1 MKRNQLILLL
11 ILLLLVA
18 GYFWLRSRSPRESLK
33 PVFAVDSLR
42 VGRIEISQGKR
53 KIVFSKT
60 PQGWKISQPIDWD
73 VEPDRFGLFFR
84 DVIKGKYA
92 TTVIGEGSE
101 AVASYQ
107 LQDSLAFWVKV
118 WDSKD
123 RLRTQALFANLGHPF
138 DYFRYAGQDKVYQIR
153 QKVASEYQPDLAYWR
168 KPNVLSISPDRLF
181 RISVRHPKNSYVLS
195 RNADL
200 WHFKDKV
207 AEFDVPPG
215 NVTMAK
221 IQNILAKLD
230 AYNVMQGEEAPALQD
245 LGDPVCEVDI
255 LLTDKSQRQIRF
267 YKYGDNYL
275 MTVDNHPD
283 MYFEVIFDTVF
294 RFTRHAP
301 LFNARVGELPPKGAF

>member
-1 MKRNQLILLL
+1 MKRKQLILLL

-18 GYFWLRSRSPRESLK
+18 GYFWLRTRSPRESLK

-42 VGRIEISQGKR
+42 VGRIEIAQGDN

-73 VEPDRFGLFFR
+73 VEPDRFGSFFR
-84 DVIKGKYA
+84 DVIQGKYA
-92 TTVIGEGSE
+92 NTVIGEGSE

-107 LQDSLAFWVKV
+107 LQDSLAFRVKV
-118 WDSKD
+118 WDTRD
-123 RLRTQALFANLGHPF
+123 RLRRQVLFANLGHPF

-153 QKVASEYQPDLAYWR
+153 QKVASQFKPDLANWR
-168 KPNVLSISPDRLF
+168 KPNVLSLSPDRLS
-181 RISVRHPKNSYVLS
+181 RITVRHPKNSYVLS
-195 RNADL
+195 RNADI

-207 AEFDVPPG
+207 AEFDVQPG

-221 IQNILAKLD
+221 IQNILARLD
-230 AYNVMQGEEAPALQD
+230 AYTILQGKEAPALQE
-245 LGDPVCEVDI
+245 LGDPICEVDI

-267 YKYGDNYL
+267 YKYKDNYL
-275 MTVDNHPD
+275 MTVDTHPD

-294 RFTRHAP
+294 RFTRHAQ
-301 LFNARVGELPPKGAF
+301 LFNARVGELPPEGAI